1 MQKSVADA
9 DLISKP
15 KRTTKSTIIL
25 RVRDSIFT
33 VFRGPCSDT
42 CIPHSAV
49 CCQKFP
55 WCADRLYYSLHAHR
69 HRGCDIDRQL
79 AARPRE
85 RLFEAVRSTMDNFS
99 RYRTHTLGS
108 ILSAPHNGDGD
119 RTMSDVALFLAG
131 CRGRS
136 YASKAAGDGMAVAD
150 HSIDHNMVSL
160 QRVIERPA
168 AEMNGLAN
176 RPRRRC

>member
-99 RYRTHTLGS
+99 RYRTHTHS
-108 ILSAPHNGDGD
+108 
-119 RTMSDVALFLAG
+119 
-131 CRGRS
+131 GRS
-136 YASKAAGDGMAVAD
+136 CRHRTTVTAIERCPTSHCSWPAAVAD
-150 HSIDHNMVSL
+150 RMPRKPPAMAWQLPTIQSTTTWLAFRGSSKDL
-160 QRVIERPA
+160 QRK
-168 AEMNGLAN
+168 
-176 RPRRRC
+176 